1 MLNLINFDEKRLK
14 QKEMY
19 KYKEKTYKLLH
30 EGLLKD
36 EITREWKSCVIYT
49 NDSGLVFVRCAIDF
63 YFKFD
68 KEE

>member
-1 MLNLINFDEKRLK
+1 
-14 QKEMY
+14 MY

-36 EITREWKSCVIYT
+36 EVTREWKSCVIYT
-49 NDSGLVFVRCAIDF
+49 NESGLMFVRDAIEF